1 MAKRTKQQKLEQ
13 YERVSIKAGD
23 SPLMSLVFLADG
35 TCWRV
40 QQPTTKSDTF
50 VNLWRLKQA
59 GGDETI
65 QVPKSQEVK
74 IQKLYLE

>member
-35 TCWRV
+35 
-40 QQPTTKSDTF
+40 SDTF